1 MAKTPRTNLV
11 VIADCAK
18 IDYHTAWVL
27 YNIHYCTWRY
37 SELFKKTGFHCNKS
51 RRCAYIIYRVKTWFK
66 KKKR

>member
-27 YNIHYCTWRY
+27 YIIVHGGTV
-37 SELFKKTGFHCNKS
+37 KKTGFHCNKS